1 MNGTIDLQA
10 ESIYRGSLILVNR
23 EYGYRERAEDL
34 AVQLSAD
41 ACAGERA
48 RRADAA
54 QGGASP

>member
-34 AVQLSAD
+34 GAAECGRTGDDCAD
-41 ACAGERA
+41 SV
-48 RRADAA
+48 AA
-54 QGGASP
+54 QGRSSA